1 MERRNSL
8 IIDTEIVVTVSV
20 NRLACVSLASFDR
33 SIQNITEFDG
43 HVSPCQFGTVI
54 EVHAETGEI
63 RICQRT
69 EPDRGTVIFKDEAP
83 HTCGSIIVRDLG
95 REPLFTLR
103 C

>member
-20 NRLACVSLASFDR
+20 NRLADASGINNR

-63 RICQRT
+63 RICQRA

-95 REPLFTLR
+95 REPLFTLS